1 MNRAQ
6 VSTIISFFWV
16 IAALIGVVFGAYY
29 LRNILMLL
37 FLSFIFAS
45 ALHPGVKFGKQLK
58 VPAAIS
64 MVVMYIFIFL
74 FLALLL
80 SFIIPPFI
88 QQTTQFATVASQMI
102 GFQEIHFD
110 GAWSLDLR
118 EVASSYR
125 EYGTL
130 LNQFTGS
137 LQAILSVITSTFSV
151 LFVFVTWLVMTS
163 HILLSL
169 EHFALSFAWLLPG
182 STSEEK
188 VKKSHDLLEKI
199 MTQLGSWVRGELVLM
214 FSIGIGTYIGLVLL
228 GVPFALPLAIIA
240 GVLEIVPNLG
250 PTLSA
255 VPAVIAAFLL
265 VNPITGVATILFY
278 ILIQLIENSFLV
290 PQIMREAVDVH
301 PLTTLIL
308 MLVGFQVMGAVGAIG
323 ILPLYIMVRT
333 ISREL
338 YPGKGPFANLSAKVK
353 KEK

>member
-6 VSTIISFFWV
+6 TSTIITSFWI
-16 IAALIGVVFGAYY
+16 IAGLISVVFGVYY
-29 LRNILMLL
+29 LRNILMLV

-45 ALHPGVKFGKQLK
+45 ALRPGVNLGKK
-58 VPAAIS
+58 VKIPAPVS
-64 MVVMYIFIFL
+64 MVVMYLVIFL
-74 FLALLL
+74 FLSLLL
-80 SFIIPPFI
+80 SFVIPPFV

-118 EVASSYR
+118 EVANSYR
-125 EYGTL
+125 EYGSL

-137 LQAILSVITSTFSV
+137 LQTVLTVITSTFSV

-182 STSEEK
+182 ESSEEK
-188 VKKSHDLLEKI
+188 AKKAHNLLEKI
-199 MTQLGSWVRGELVLM
+199 MSQLGSWVRGELVLM
-214 FSIGIGTYIGLVLL
+214 FSVGIGTYIGLVLL

-265 VNPITGVATILFY
+265 VNPVTGFATILFY
-278 ILIQLIENSFLV
+278 FLIQLVENSFLV

-308 MLVGFQVMGAVGAIG
+308 MLIGFQVMGAVGAIG
-323 ILPLYIMVRT
+323 ILPLYIMIRT

-338 YPGKGPFANLSAKVK
+338 HPEKGPFADFSKYLKSK
-353 KEK
+353 